1 MKRLNQLN
9 ELKANRNEEV
19 SFPVYVCV
27 RSKRKNPHQAS
38 FSSEWCFFLVCCFF
52 IQADDVGR
60 VLKSMRNFSGG
71 GYDVQIQPHLSF
83 ISSFFVLLNLRW
95 IFLKTLVW
103 LNPLSVCFFF
113 LLRIVLSL
121 LLGCPQ
127 RAIVHHR
134 PPCHPTNPA
143 RLPLLLSPLHIG
155 GRPDKYLLPFCY
167 NLCFNTIHYVLFWS
181 IFF

>member
-1 MKRLNQLN
+1 MKKFPSLSMFAFAQKGKIHIRRL
-9 ELKANRNEEV
+9 
-19 SFPVYVCV
+19 SP
-27 RSKRKNPHQAS
+27 RSGV
-38 FSSEWCFFLVCCFF
+38 FFLCVVF
-52 IQADDVGR
+52 
-60 VLKSMRNFSGG
+60 
-71 GYDVQIQPHLSF
+71 LSRRMMWAV
-83 ISSFFVLLNLRW
+83 S
-95 IFLKTLVW
+95 
-103 LNPLSVCFFF
+103 LNPWGISQGGIRCADPAPFVFYFLFFCSFKFEVDISWNTCLAESAVCMLFFF